1 MMKLLANTTSPFV
14 RIARIAMIEKGLNI
28 EPTIVDPW
36 ADDSRLRQANAAT
49 RVPSLVLDDGTPL
62 TESMLI
68 VQWLEATYPAPKWP
82 SLLGTSATAAG
93 VLSRAGIAIGGI
105 DASVTTIITRK
116 VTAPALFDET
126 PVGLRRRRTMIE
138 TQERLED
145 FAKSFHGKYPI
156 DVAPTLDIIC
166 AVVLYDYQQLR
177 YADQAW
183 LPQTP
188 ALKALAEA
196 MRQRQSFADTMPRI
210 V

>member
-1 MMKLLANTTSPFV
+1 MKLLANTTSPFV

-82 SLLGTSATAAG
+82 SLLGTSASAAG

-145 FAKSFHGKYPI
+145 FAKGFHGKYPI

-210 V
+210 A

>member
-1 MMKLLANTTSPFV
+1 
-14 RIARIAMIEKGLNI
+14 
-28 EPTIVDPW
+28 
-36 ADDSRLRQANAAT
+36 
-49 RVPSLVLDDGTPL
+49 
-62 TESMLI
+62 
-68 VQWLEATYPAPKWP
+68 
-82 SLLGTSATAAG
+82 
-93 VLSRAGIAIGGI
+93 
-105 DASVTTIITRK
+105 
-116 VTAPALFDET
+116 LFDET

-145 FAKSFHGKYPI
+145 FAKSFNGKYPF

-210 V
+210 A

>member
-1 MMKLLANTTSPFV
+1 
-14 RIARIAMIEKGLNI
+14 
-28 EPTIVDPW
+28 
-36 ADDSRLRQANAAT
+36 LRQANAAT

-68 VQWLEATYPAPKWP
+68 VQWLEAIYPAPKWP
-82 SLLGTSATAAG
+82 SLIGTPATAAG
-93 VLSRAGIAIGGI
+93 ILSRAGVAVGGI

-138 TQERLED
+138 TQQRLEE
-145 FAKSFHGKYPI
+145 FANSFKGNYPS

-177 YADQAW
+177 YADQGW
-183 LPQTP
+183 LPDTP

-196 MRQRQSFADTMPRI
+196 MRKRPSFAETMPRI

>member
-1 MMKLLANTTSPFV
+1 MQLLANTTSPFV
-14 RIARIAMIEKGLNI
+14 RIARVAMIEKGLNI
-28 EPTIVDPW
+28 EPTLVDPW
-36 ADDSRLRQANAAT
+36 ADDLRLRQANAAT

-82 SLLGTSATAAG
+82 SLIGTPATSAG
-93 VLSRAGIAIGGI
+93 ILSRAGVAVGGI

-138 TQERLED
+138 TQQRLEE
-145 FAKSFHGKYPI
+145 FANSFKGNYPS

-177 YADQAW
+177 YADQGW
-183 LPQTP
+183 LPDTP

-196 MRQRQSFADTMPRI
+196 MRKRPSFAETMPRI